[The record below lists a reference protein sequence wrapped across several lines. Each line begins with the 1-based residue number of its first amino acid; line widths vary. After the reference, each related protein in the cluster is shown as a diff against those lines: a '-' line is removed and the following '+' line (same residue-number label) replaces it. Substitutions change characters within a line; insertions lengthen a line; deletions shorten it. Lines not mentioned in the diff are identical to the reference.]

1 VVYIGAYVT
10 RRAILRFLAIDPVDG
25 GSLNNYDYAAQD
37 PINSY
42 DLAGT
47 RTEGNQDMSEDPC
60 HWQACTDGTTE
71 SDWRAASP
79 GTIAHRETGHGRRA
93 VLRVAID
100 VGASVAVASC
110 TGVCAGAI
118 VAVLFALAAGGDA
131 GAADYYLTP
140 DNHTATGA
148 FRATVTSGLIDN
160 GAGCGLSKLL
170 ERMSASSGRKDLHT
184 DLATGFRG

>member
-1 VVYIGAYVT
+1 
-10 RRAILRFLAIDPVDG
+10 
-25 GSLNNYDYAAQD
+25 
-37 PINSY
+37 
-42 DLAGT
+42 
-47 RTEGNQDMSEDPC
+47 
-60 HWQACTDGTTE
+60 
-71 SDWRAASP
+71 
-79 GTIAHRETGHGRRA
+79 

-110 TGVCAGAI
+110 TAATAGVCAGPI
-118 VAVLFALAAGGDA
+118 VPVLFALAAGGDA